1 MRMSL
6 WIQRLRL
13 KKLNLYKVCDN
24 MIREKIIVE
33 YYENRETNE
42 ITLNYDYTQDYYTYK
57 REYNVFKNNGKV
69 SKTDMSKYDF
79 VNREAERLLT
89 ERLKL
94 KSETGEDEKKV
105 MELAKIVRK
114 AYEDM
119 INKDPESKYMI
130 EWDYIK
136 EDMRFDDSL
145 TPGWVTIKIKMSH
158 SKWYDSDEGFGHA
171 PSTYYYQVPACVEKE
186 ANELQKIRRKHQ
198 NDNTFNFWITDYPKR
213 VVREADH

>member
-1 MRMSL
+1 
-6 WIQRLRL
+6 
-13 KKLNLYKVCDN
+13 
-24 MIREKIIVE
+24 
-33 YYENRETNE
+33 
-42 ITLNYDYTQDYYTYK
+42 
-57 REYNVFKNNGKV
+57 
-69 SKTDMSKYDF
+69 
-79 VNREAERLLT
+79 
-89 ERLKL
+89 
-94 KSETGEDEKKV
+94 

-119 INKDPESKYMI
+119 INKDSESKYMI

-158 SKWYDSDEGFGHA
+158 AKWYDSDEGFGHA

>member
-1 MRMSL
+1 MSL

-42 ITLNYDYTQDYYTYK
+42 ITLNYDYTQDYY
-57 REYNVFKNNGKV
+57 
-69 SKTDMSKYDF
+69 
-79 VNREAERLLT
+79 
-89 ERLKL
+89 
-94 KSETGEDEKKV
+94 
-105 MELAKIVRK
+105 
-114 AYEDM
+114 
-119 INKDPESKYMI
+119 
-130 EWDYIK
+130 
-136 EDMRFDDSL
+136 
-145 TPGWVTIKIKMSH
+145 
-158 SKWYDSDEGFGHA
+158 
-171 PSTYYYQVPACVEKE
+171 QVPACVEKE